1 MKKTSNF
8 QINTWKEN
16 SVNQMEGTKGEK
28 KILNLV
34 QHNQNKYK
42 WILILD
48 LKVTR
53 SNYMLLTRD
62 ILKIKIPWN
71 G

>member
-1 MKKTSNF
+1 
-8 QINTWKEN
+8 
-16 SVNQMEGTKGEK
+16 MEGKLSQSNGRHKRRK
-28 KILNLV
+28 KNLNLV